1 MSAVAADE
9 TSSSSASFRDL
20 ALSEPVLRA
29 LVDVGYESPSPIQAA
44 TIPVLLSGADML
56 GQAQTGTGKT
66 AAFALPAL
74 SRIDLSKHEPQVLVL
89 VPTRELALQV
99 SEAFLRYAAHIKGFH
114 VLPIYGGQSYQP
126 QLNALRRGVH
136 VVVGTPGRVID
147 HMNRGTLKL
156 GGLSLLVLDEA
167 DEMLAMGFVDAVE
180 SILEQTP
187 PQRQVALF
195 SATMAAPIRRIAA
208 KHLRSPVE
216 VTIKSKT
223 STATNIRQRY
233 WMVSGM
239 HKLDALTRI
248 LEAETFDGMLV
259 FTRTKQ
265 STVELAEKLEARGF
279 AAAPLNGDI
288 PQPQRERTVARLK
301 AGQIDIVVA
310 TDVAARGLD
319 VERIGHVVNYDV
331 PYDTESYVHRIGRTG
346 RAGRKGEAIL
356 FIAPRERNMLRAIER
371 ATRQVIEPMNL
382 PSVDAVNTLRIAK
395 LKQRIAESI
404 AKGDGNL
411 YRPVLEQLE
420 TESGMALIDIAA
432 ALASL
437 SQGSTPL
444 LLAQKAERPADSY
457 SPHRER
463 DSRREET
470 REPRRERPAAQERPA
485 APERAAPQD
494 RPAAP
499 ERPAG
504 REPSR
509 ARDSHREE
517 RPRKSGP
524 AQMETFRIEVGSV
537 HGIKPGNI
545 VGAIANEADIE
556 GVHIGRVDIRE
567 DHSYVDLPE
576 GMPKEI
582 FKQLQKVRVAGRE
595 LRISRVSEKPPKPPR
610 ATLGRHPGAVA
621 REARPAKPKIAAR
634 RRTKN

>member
-1 MSAVAADE
+1 MSAVPADE
-9 TSSSSASFRDL
+9 IPIAMSFRDL

-29 LVDVGYESPSPIQAA
+29 LTDVGYESPSPIQAA

-74 SRIDLSKHEPQVLVL
+74 TRIDLSKHEPQVLVL

-99 SEAFLRYAAHIKGFH
+99 AEAFLRYAAHLKGFH

-147 HMNRGTLKL
+147 HMNRGTLRL
-156 GGLSLLVLDEA
+156 TGLTLLVLDEA
-167 DEMLAMGFVDAVE
+167 DEMLRMGFVDAVE

-195 SATMAAPIRRIAA
+195 SATIPAPIRRIAA

-233 WMVSGM
+233 WIVSGI

-301 AGQIDIVVA
+301 SGQIDIVVA

-346 RAGRKGEAIL
+346 RAGRNGEAIL

-382 PSVDAVNTLRIAK
+382 PTVDAVNALRIAK
-395 LKQRIAESI
+395 FKQRVTETI
-404 AKGDGNL
+404 AKGEATAF
-411 YRPVLEQLE
+411 RSVLEQLE
-420 TESGMALIDIAA
+420 AETGLPLIDIAA

-437 SQGSTPL
+437 SQGTTPL
-444 LLAQKAERPADSY
+444 LLTGKP
-457 SPHRER
+457 
-463 DSRREET
+463 
-470 REPRRERPAAQERPA
+470 EPSPAASF
-485 APERAAPQD
+485 
-494 RPAAP
+494 P
-499 ERPAG
+499 ERPGSHVPAPAFDKPAADP
-504 REPSR
+504 RSPRSR
-509 ARDSHREE
+509 STT
-517 RPRKSGP
+517 G
-524 AQMETFRIEVGSV
+524 QMETFRIEVGSV
-537 HGIKPGNI
+537 HGIKPGNV
-545 VGAIANEADIE
+545 VGAIANEAGIE

-567 DHSYVDLPE
+567 DHSFVDLPE

-582 FKQLQKVRVAGRE
+582 FKELQKVRVAGRE
-595 LRISRVSEKPPKPPR
+595 LRISRVAAKPPKPPR
-610 ATLGRHPGAVA
+610 DTAGRQPAGRQPAGRPAGRQPAGRPVA
-621 REARPAKPKIAAR
+621 RKMLSRSSSKK
-634 RRTKN
+634 

>member
-1 MSAVAADE
+1 MSAVPADE
-9 TSSSSASFRDL
+9 VPSTTSFRDL

-29 LVDVGYESPSPIQAA
+29 LTDVGYESPSPIQAA
-44 TIPVLLSGADML
+44 TIPVLLSGTDML

-74 SRIDLSKHEPQVLVL
+74 TRIDLSKHEPQVLVL

-99 SEAFLRYAAHIKGFH
+99 AEAFLKYAAHLKGFH

-156 GGLSLLVLDEA
+156 AGLTLLVLDEA
-167 DEMLAMGFVDAVE
+167 DEMLRMGFVDAVE

-195 SATMAAPIRRIAA
+195 SATLPAPIRRIAS

-216 VTIKSKT
+216 ITIKSKT

-265 STVELAEKLEARGF
+265 ATVELAEKLEARGF

-371 ATRQVIEPMNL
+371 ATRQAIEPMNL
-382 PSVDAVNTLRIAK
+382 PTVDAVNTLRIAK
-395 LKQRIAESI
+395 FKQRVTEAVPTAAAGAFRS
-404 AKGDGNL
+404 
-411 YRPVLEQLE
+411 VLEQLE
-420 TESGMALIDIAA
+420 AETGMPLIDIAA

-437 SQGSTPL
+437 SQGTTPL
-444 LLAQKAERPADSY
+444 LLSGRSERPPETHSPAERAPGVRD
-457 SPHRER
+457 ER
-463 DSRREET
+463 
-470 REPRRERPAAQERPA
+470 
-485 APERAAPQD
+485 
-494 RPAAP
+494 
-499 ERPAG
+499 
-504 REPSR
+504 PSR
-509 ARDSHREE
+509 AIRHEQDPQHEREPQRDRATD
-517 RPRKSGP
+517 RPRAADAAPPAEAARKPRAKSAAGL
-524 AQMETFRIEVGSV
+524 METFRIEVGSI

-545 VGAIANEADIE
+545 VGAIANESGIE
-556 GVHIGRVDIRE
+556 GVHIGRVDIRD
-567 DHSYVDLPE
+567 DHSFVDLPE
-576 GMPKEI
+576 GMPKQI
-582 FKQLQKVRVAGRE
+582 FKDLQKVRVVGRE

-610 ATLGRHPGAVA
+610 DATGRHPGGRKTGGPPPDGRHAG
-621 REARPAKPKIAAR
+621 RKTLSRRNAKI
-634 RRTKN
+634 

>member
-1 MSAVAADE
+1 
-9 TSSSSASFRDL
+9 
-20 ALSEPVLRA
+20 
-29 LVDVGYESPSPIQAA
+29 
-44 TIPVLLSGADML
+44 
-56 GQAQTGTGKT
+56 
-66 AAFALPAL
+66 
-74 SRIDLSKHEPQVLVL
+74 
-89 VPTRELALQV
+89 
-99 SEAFLRYAAHIKGFH
+99 
-114 VLPIYGGQSYQP
+114 
-126 QLNALRRGVH
+126 
-136 VVVGTPGRVID
+136 
-147 HMNRGTLKL
+147 MNRGTLKL
-156 GGLSLLVLDEA
+156 SGLTLLVLDEA
-167 DEMLAMGFVDAVE
+167 DEMLRMGFIDAVE

-195 SATMAAPIRRIAA
+195 SATIPAPIRRIAA
-208 KHLRSPVE
+208 KHLRTPVE

-233 WMVSGM
+233 WMVSGV

-265 STVELAEKLEARGF
+265 ATVELAEKLEARGF
-279 AAAPLNGDI
+279 AAAALNGDI
-288 PQPQRERTVARLK
+288 AQPLRERTVARLK
-301 AGQIDIVVA
+301 AGQIDILVA

-395 LKQRIAESI
+395 FKQRITETI
-404 AKGDGNL
+404 AKGDGNP

-420 TESGMALIDIAA
+420 TESGLGLLDIAA

-444 LLAQKAERPADSY
+444 LLASK
-457 SPHRER
+457 
-463 DSRREET
+463 
-470 REPRRERPAAQERPA
+470 
-485 APERAAPQD
+485 
-494 RPAAP
+494 P
-499 ERPAG
+499 ERPA
-504 REPSR
+504 EAHAPSR
-509 ARDSHREE
+509 EHESQRDRDAHRED
-517 RPRKSGP
+517 RPRRSGP

-595 LRISRVSEKPPKPPR
+595 LRISRVTEKPPKPPR
-610 ATLGRHPGAVA
+610 ATLGRHPGAGP
-621 REARPAKPKIAAR
+621 RPARPAKPRIVAR
-634 RRTKN
+634 KRAKD

>member
-1 MSAVAADE
+1 MSAVPAESIE
-9 TSSSSASFRDL
+9 TSASFRDL
-20 ALSEPVLRA
+20 GLSDAVLLALA
-29 LVDVGYESPSPIQAA
+29 DVGYESPSPIQAQ
-44 TIPVLLSGADML
+44 TIPVLLSGKDML

-74 SRIDLSKHEPQVLVL
+74 TKIDLARHEPQVLVL

-99 SEAFLRYAAHIKGFH
+99 SEAFLRYAAHLKGFH

-156 GGLSLLVLDEA
+156 SGLTLLVLDEA
-167 DEMLAMGFVDAVE
+167 DEMLRMGFIDAVE

-195 SATMAAPIRRIAA
+195 SATIPAPIRRIAS
-208 KHLRSPVE
+208 KHLRTPVE

-223 STATNIRQRY
+223 TTATNIRQRY

-265 STVELAEKLEARGF
+265 ATVELAEKLEARGF

-288 PQPQRERTVARLK
+288 AQPLRERTVARLK
-301 AGQIDIVVA
+301 AGQIDILVA

-319 VERIGHVVNYDV
+319 VDRIGHVVNYDV

-395 LKQRIAESI
+395 FKQRITEAV
-404 AKGDGNL
+404 AKGDSNL

-437 SQGSTPL
+437 SQGSTSL
-444 LLAQKAERPADSY
+444 LLAQKPERPPDSH
-457 SPHRER
+457 SPGQERPVGREPSREPNRER
-463 DSRREET
+463 DSR
-470 REPRRERPAAQERPA
+470 
-485 APERAAPQD
+485 
-494 RPAAP
+494 
-499 ERPAG
+499 
-504 REPSR
+504 
-509 ARDSHREE
+509 REE

-537 HGIKPGNI
+537 HSIKPGNI

-582 FKQLQKVRVAGRE
+582 FKQLQRVRVAGRE
-595 LRISRVSEKPPKPPR
+595 LRISRIAEKPPKPPR
-610 ATLGRHPGAVA
+610 ATLGRHLSAGP
-621 REARPAKPKIAAR
+621 REVRPAKPKIATR
-634 RRTKN
+634 RHAKD